1 MSQSYFIRLIFCL
14 LVFGIDSTL
23 AQDRTIRIVAD
34 EWPPM
39 TGSELNAGGFSV
51 HLAKDVLTDLGYKV
65 TIEFMPWKRIMRT
78 QARSDYDL
86 IPAIWHNQERESTY
100 AFTQAYLENKVVFV
114 SLKENVVPYTGL
126 SSLQNKR
133 VGIVSSYSYPQKLLN
148 YDQAKWQAGI
158 DLNQNLKKLFGNRL
172 DMVIGT
178 DAVIRYEVQQNF
190 DQAPPLFYHMDNPIE
205 VRSLHMAITRTFP
218 AYKILVKEIDDK
230 IEQFK
235 QDGRF
240 ELLKKQ
246 HGLE

>member
-1 MSQSYFIRLIFCL
+1 MPHLYFIRLIFCL
-14 LVFGIDSTL
+14 LAFGVFS
-23 AQDRTIRIVAD
+23 AQAQERVVRIAAD

-39 TGSELNAGGFSV
+39 TGSELHEGGFSV
-51 HLAKDVLTDLGYKV
+51 HLAKEVLTDLGYKV
-65 TIEFMPWKRIMRT
+65 TVEFMPWKRIMRT

-86 IPAIWHNQERESTY
+86 IPAIWYSQERESTY
-100 AFTQAYLENKVVFV
+100 AFTQAYLDNKIVFV
-114 SLKENVVPYTGL
+114 SLKENAAPYTGL

-133 VGIVSSYSYPQKLLN
+133 IGIVSSYSYPQELLS

-190 DQAPPLFYHMDNPIE
+190 DQAIPLFYHMHKPIE

-218 AYKILVKEIDDK
+218 SHKILAKQIDEK